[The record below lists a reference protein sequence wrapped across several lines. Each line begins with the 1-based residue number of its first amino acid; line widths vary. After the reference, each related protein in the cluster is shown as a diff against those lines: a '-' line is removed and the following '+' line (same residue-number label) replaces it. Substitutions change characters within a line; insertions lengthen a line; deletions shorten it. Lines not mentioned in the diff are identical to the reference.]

1 MGDLHWPSLRYNV
14 LAQGNL
20 LVEVIMNHLDSSNC
34 LQHRIELIFLS
45 LKFAVATDV
54 LLTDEDVGNT
64 SLAGDFFES
73 VLEGGTVF

>member
-1 MGDLHWPSLRYNV
+1 
-14 LAQGNL
+14 
-20 LVEVIMNHLDSSNC
+20 MNHLDSSNC